1 MFIIEKTCNRIS
13 NLLCSKICH
22 RQVCCKDFCDYHYIC
37 RHRVAIGKY
46 DQIKDCVKLDKWLS
60 FVLKELASFCSVFI
74 KSSRF
79 FPVGFFAINLRPLW
93 PFFFFFFFFLVFHQ
107 FSPITGRYFLHLQLY
122 LQTFIVWHK
131 LWKSQN
137 YLVVTL
143 WKY

>member
-13 NLLCSKICH
+13 NLLCSKISH
-22 RQVCCKDFCDYHYIC
+22 RQVCCKYFCDYHYIC

-93 PFFFFFFFFLVFHQ
+93 PFFFFFFFFFFWFFTSFHQ
-107 FSPITGRYFLHLQLY
+107 SPAVISFTCNS
-122 LQTFIVWHK
+122 ICK
-131 LWKSQN
+131 LLLFDINSEKVRIIW
-137 YLVVTL
+137 
-143 WKY
+143 W